1 MVQGHVLRHVPQPIF
16 SLSLSLSLSLPSPA
30 PPLSLRHARHVE
42 LPVAPRPEASPTA

>member
-16 SLSLSLSLSLPSPA
+16 SLSLSLSLPSAA